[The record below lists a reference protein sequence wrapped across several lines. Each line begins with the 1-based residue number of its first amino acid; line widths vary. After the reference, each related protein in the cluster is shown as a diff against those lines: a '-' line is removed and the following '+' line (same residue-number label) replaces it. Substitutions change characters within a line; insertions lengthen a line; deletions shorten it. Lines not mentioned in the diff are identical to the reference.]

1 MRTLEQFTQEE
12 KDRNLIEGWGKK
24 MFEAQSFT
32 RFEGDTKDRIP
43 FGSGSLSV
51 DSDDYAD
58 ERKYCHDCGVM
69 KGELHVY
76 GCDSE
81 TCPMC
86 SGQAFCC
93 GC

>member
-51 DSDDYAD
+51 DSDDY
-58 ERKYCHDCGVM
+58 
-69 KGELHVY
+69 
-76 GCDSE
+76 
-81 TCPMC
+81 
-86 SGQAFCC
+86 
-93 GC
+93 